1 MSTTSS
7 FAFRRPE
14 KLVKSA
20 QDVKVWEKSDA
31 YAEYLGFVQAVG
43 DAIEGKKTGDPE
55 LESSSSEPARRLVD
69 MLDTLS
75 LWADEVEP
83 AEQQQRFGNKAFRT
97 WYQRLEEGVDKLLSP
112 VLEPGGRMDASSELG
127 QYLLDSFGNPT
138 RIDYGTGHEMAFVML
153 LCALFKIGVLS
164 SGDDKTDDRLSVGL
178 LVFPRYMEVARKLQ
192 LRYRMEPAGSQG
204 VWNLVSWRPVESVCP
219 DVFRENSQNMTQNA
233 RKKCASLKCQLFIAF
248 LNVSRIS
255 LLVEFF
261 KTMREKGSKCATFA
275 KKHIWSLR
283 CEEYFLWDGNS
294 RNVGI
299 SFLTVL

>member
-43 DAIEGKKTGDPE
+43 DAIEGKMTGDPE

-204 VWNLVSWRPVESVCP
+204 VWNLVSWKPVGTLLFEIYYLNYSFDVKNNFYGMGIVRICFYKVIFFISGRLPVHPFHLGRRP
-219 DVFRENSQNMTQNA
+219 A
-233 RKKCASLKCQLFIAF
+233 
-248 LNVSRIS
+248 
-255 LLVEFF
+255 
-261 KTMREKGSKCATFA
+261 
-275 KKHIWSLR
+275 
-283 CEEYFLWDGNS
+283 DG
-294 RNVGI
+294 
-299 SFLTVL
+299 